1 MLRHR
6 TDQLQREECCISHQ
20 HIARRRGAHQ
30 DHLKNHGWTTGP
42 HRPGQ
47 TGNHSDRMHQHRYE
61 QKPRIPFLFLPSPAS
76 ASSCFKC
83 YSYLQAPYEM
93 HEAAR
98 AGIRLMPDQGATIAG
113 LRAKVAELE
122 MRGRKLES
130 TLRLEQQI
138 KMLRRENARLREE
151 CSVPHQAQL
160 KAEVTTLR
168 SENAYLKS
176 HNLQL
181 AAKLHA
187 AEKQLDALGADRN

>member
-1 MLRHR
+1 
-6 TDQLQREECCISHQ
+6 
-20 HIARRRGAHQ
+20 
-30 DHLKNHGWTTGP
+30 
-42 HRPGQ
+42 
-47 TGNHSDRMHQHRYE
+47 
-61 QKPRIPFLFLPSPAS
+61 
-76 ASSCFKC
+76 
-83 YSYLQAPYEM
+83 M